1 MTTKKKIISVRD
13 LENKFGRLTFGRILE
28 SFRQSEVI
36 TQKDFAYKLGIT
48 PSSLCDLEKGRRI
61 PSLARARKIA
71 QALDLNEIV
80 VLQTVLQDQLDRE
93 GLDSLK
99 VALRA

>member
-28 SFRQSEVI
+28 SCRQSEDI
-36 TQKDFAYKLGIT
+36 TQKDFAYKLAIT

-61 PSLARARKIA
+61 PSLGRARKIA
-71 QALDLNEIV
+71 QALDLNEVV

-93 GLDSLK
+93 GLDSLR